1 MQKGAFGYA
10 FRVMLQRVLG
20 LALFWLGAR
29 LLSWHIWVYFGTSF
43 VAAVISLAIM
53 LRVNQETLI
62 QRGKVVTDSP
72 LWDKVLLAL
81 YWALHFFVIHLVA
94 GLEWQGAPPSM
105 TAFWIGMLLGIAA
118 AVLAMAAL
126 LINTYLEST
135 ARIQQDRDQRVIS
148 TGVYSVVRHPTYL
161 AVLFSALGIS
171 LVFATPY
178 VCLTAV
184 AVAIIIVVRTYLEDK
199 MLQEELDGY
208 QEYTQQVRYRLIP
221 GIW

>member
-1 MQKGAFGYA
+1 MQKGAFSYA

-29 LLSWHIWVYFGTSF
+29 QLSWHIWVYFGTSF
-43 VAAVISLAIM
+43 VVAIISLAIM
-53 LRVNQETLI
+53 FKVNQETLN

-72 LWDKVLLAL
+72 SWDKVLLGL
-81 YWALHFFVIHLVA
+81 YWALHFFVIHLAA
-94 GLEWQGAPPSM
+94 GLEWQGTPPSL
-105 TAFWIGMLLGIAA
+105 ASFWIGMLLGIAS

-126 LINTYLEST
+126 LVNTYLEST
-135 ARIQQDRDQRVIS
+135 ARIQQDRDQEVIS

-161 AVLFSALGIS
+161 AVLLSALGIS
-171 LVFATPY
+171 LVFSTPY

-184 AVAIIIVVRTYLEDK
+184 VVAIIIVVRTHLEDK
-199 MLQEELDGY
+199 MLQEKLDGY